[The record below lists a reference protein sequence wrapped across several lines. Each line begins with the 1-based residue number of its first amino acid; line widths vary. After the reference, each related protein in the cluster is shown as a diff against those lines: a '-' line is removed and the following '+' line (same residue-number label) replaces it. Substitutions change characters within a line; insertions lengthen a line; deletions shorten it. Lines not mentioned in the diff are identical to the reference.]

1 MYDNSIQLMQSM
13 REAGIDYRSDTPL
26 NDENLIDTIR
36 VGWAGANLPATVILF
51 RVNDRGA
58 HLEVEDL
65 GHVAPGLRSQALEL
79 VNTLNGS
86 YRWITFVVEEDGR
99 ITCSS
104 DVFMV
109 PEVAGLFGIAAM
121 GRMFDTLDEVYPRLL
136 CALA

>member
-26 NDENLIDTIR
+26 DDENLIDTIR

-51 RVNDRGA
+51 RVNNRGA

>member
-1 MYDNSIQLMQSM
+1 MYVASFQLMQSM

-26 NDENLIDTIR
+26 DDENLIDTIR

>member
-26 NDENLIDTIR
+26 DDENPIDTIR

>member
-1 MYDNSIQLMQSM
+1 M
-13 REAGIDYRSDTPL
+13 
-26 NDENLIDTIR
+26 
-36 VGWAGANLPATVILF
+36 
-51 RVNDRGA
+51 
-58 HLEVEDL
+58 
-65 GHVAPGLRSQALEL
+65 APGLRSQALEL

>member
-26 NDENLIDTIR
+26 DDENLIDTIR

-65 GHVAPGLRSQALEL
+65 GHVAPGLRSQVLEL

>member
-26 NDENLIDTIR
+26 DDENLIDTIR
-36 VGWAGANLPATVILF
+36 VGWAGANLPTTVILF